1 MKTLLLCAY
10 RDRDASE
17 SPLGLEADEHGRT
30 LIERRIDHLQ
40 RYALEV
46 VCVLAGADADEQLR
60 RCPRIANTE
69 LAFDDSPGGLTLM
82 SNIRA
87 GLSACEGEPCL
98 VLPVEVPLPPA
109 RDVRHL
115 IEEWGRAGMGDQIS
129 LVRPEA
135 GASSPHGFPLLVTRF
150 GAKQL
155 SSLPDLKT
163 LVDTRLKYLH
173 VALGSDS
180 SLASRAKPA

>member
-10 RDRDASE
+10 RDLDANE
-17 SPLGLEADEHGRT
+17 RPLGLETDAEGLT
-30 LIERRIDHLQ
+30 LIERRIDHLH
-40 RYALEV
+40 RYGLEV
-46 VCVLAGADADEQLR
+46 VCVLAGAEADEQLR

-69 LAFDDSPGGLTLM
+69 LTFDDGTSRSLM

-87 GLSACEGEPCL
+87 GLPACEGEPCL
-98 VLPVEVPLPPA
+98 ILPLEVPLPPA
-109 RDVRHL
+109 ADVRRL
-115 IEEWGRAGMGDQIS
+115 IQEWGRAGMGDQVS
-129 LVRPEA
+129 LVKLEA

-155 SSLPDLKT
+155 ASLPDLQT
-163 LVDTRLKYLH
+163 LVDTRLKYLL
-173 VALGSDS
+173 VDDS

>member
-10 RDRDASE
+10 RNRDE
-17 SPLGLEADEHGRT
+17 NERPLGLETGEDGLT
-30 LIERRIDHLQ
+30 LIERRIDHLH
-40 RYALEV
+40 RYGLEV

-69 LAFDDSPGGLTLM
+69 LAFDDGPELSLM

-87 GLSACEGEPCL
+87 GLPVCEGEPCL
-98 VLPVEVPLPPA
+98 VLPLEIPVPPA
-109 RDVRHL
+109 RDVKR
-115 IEEWGRAGMGDQIS
+115 IVEEWGRAGMGDQIS
-129 LVRPEA
+129 LVKMEA

-155 SSLPDLKT
+155 AGLPDLKT

-173 VALGSDS
+173 VSPPGDL
-180 SLASRAKPA
+180 SLASPAKPA